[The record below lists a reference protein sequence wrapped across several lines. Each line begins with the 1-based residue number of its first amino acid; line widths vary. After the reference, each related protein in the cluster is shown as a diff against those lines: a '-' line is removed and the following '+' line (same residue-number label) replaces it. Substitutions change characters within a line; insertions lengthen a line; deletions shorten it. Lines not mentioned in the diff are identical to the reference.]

1 MLERVCGDVNEDNE
15 RRMNMIKHYITK
27 GSKVEDMIGTFE
39 CKSYDG
45 TYVWGILTDLDGS
58 MVLED
63 CRLTLPE
70 VAQKMRSMD
79 GKNHKVFWEES
90 EGEE

>member
-1 MLERVCGDVNEDNE
+1 MK
-15 RRMNMIKHYITK
+15 KHYITK
-27 GSKVEDMIGTFE
+27 GSKVEGMEGTFE

-45 TYVWGILTDLDGS
+45 TYVWGALTDLDGS
-58 MVLED
+58 VLED

-70 VAQKMRSMD
+70 IALMMYSMD
-79 GKNHKVFWEES
+79 GRNHKVFWEEP